1 MKKLIMLL
9 FFVCL
14 LFAYF
19 ASSVFAENEENVYR
33 VAARLVSV
41 ERVPAAKESI
51 KPKSYRQWDDGVL
64 RTTWY
69 TQPRFIILT
78 LSNPGKK
85 EMKIR
90 MKQFKFIKN
99 RKEGSLLVK
108 TPKMVMPE
116 GRKADIRIPAG
127 GTVEVKFF
135 PVVNRQLRRTS
146 AGGSLG
152 GENYMARSSGV
163 ETINVFFK
171 QTYGEEDIRK
181 IIKKQGIKNPNDFDL
196 QSYMDK
202 KAFDIALKLAID
214 GTTYRYRFHFR
225 PFVFQL

>member
-9 FFVCL
+9 FFACL
-14 LFAYF
+14 LFSCF
-19 ASSVFAENEENVYR
+19 AASVFAENKENVYR

-51 KPKSYRQWDDGVL
+51 KPTSYRHWDDGVL

-69 TQPRFIILT
+69 AQPRFILLT
-78 LSNPGKK
+78 LSNPGEK
-85 EMKIR
+85 EKKIR

-99 RKEGSLLVK
+99 RKKRSLLIK
-108 TPKMVMPE
+108 TPKMAVPT

-127 GTVEVKFF
+127 KTVEVKFF
-135 PVVNRQLRRTS
+135 PVVYRQLQRTS
-146 AGGSLG
+146 AGDGLG
-152 GENYMARSSGV
+152 GENYMARSPGV
-163 ETINVFFK
+163 ETIDVFFK
-171 QTYGEEDIRK
+171 QTYGEEDIQK

-202 KAFDIALKLAID
+202 KTFAIALKLVIN